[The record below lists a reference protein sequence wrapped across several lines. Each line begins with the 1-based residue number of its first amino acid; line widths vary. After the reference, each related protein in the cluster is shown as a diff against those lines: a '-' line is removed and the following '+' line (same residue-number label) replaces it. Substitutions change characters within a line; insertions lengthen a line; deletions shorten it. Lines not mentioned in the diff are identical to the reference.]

1 MPRIQKVK
9 GSVILMKQIEIE
21 KLQPVG
27 QNKREETFLH
37 TIVIFLNCVT
47 TKNRTDN

>member
-1 MPRIQKVK
+1 MPRIQKVR

-21 KLQPVG
+21 KLEPVG

-47 TKNRTDN
+47 KKNHTDN